1 MTVATALMSADPLV
15 QAERRRRPRRAPR
28 IPSEHSIKSAVLSV
42 VGLALIVVAWA
53 IAGSTTRFIAP
64 ISDVLGGMPAFLTSP
79 ETWATIAETWT
90 RVLLALAAGF
100 VVGTAVAVLAWKT
113 DLAGRVAEIW
123 VTVFLAVP
131 STISAMIAV
140 FLFADKQLGAIVVL
154 TATVAPFI
162 AVLMLN
168 AFRRLD
174 PGLAEMADTYR
185 LSPLRRVATVIGP
198 QVFPTVMTALRNEHA
213 HAWKVVVVVE
223 LFLVS
228 SGMGFQFD
236 KSFDRFNMQ
245 AVMQW
250 LIVFAAILL
259 LTEYLILRPLENK
272 ARAWKGTP

>member
-1 MTVATALMSADPLV
+1 MTITLRPPEKAAPPPT
-15 QAERRRRPRRAPR
+15 RRRRAPAASDRRLP
-28 IPSEHSIKSAVLSV
+28 SAVLSV
-42 VGLALIVVAWA
+42 VGLVLIVVVWA
-53 IAGSTTRFIAP
+53 VAGSTTRFIAP
-64 ISDVLGGMPAFLTSP
+64 IGEVLGGMPEFLEDP
-79 ETWATIAETWT
+79 VTWATIIETWI
-90 RVLLALAAGF
+90 RVLVSLAAGF
-100 VVGTAVAVLAWKT
+100 VVGTAVAVLIWKT
-113 DLAGRVAEIW
+113 DLAGRVASVW
-123 VTVFLAVP
+123 VTVLLSVP

-154 TATVAPFI
+154 TATVFPFI

-174 PGLAEMADTYR
+174 PGLTEMAVTYR
-185 LSPLRRVATVIGP
+185 LSAPRRVVSVIGP

-213 HAWKVVVVVE
+213 HTWKVVVVVE

-236 KSFDRFNMQ
+236 KSFDRFDMQ

-250 LIVFAAILL
+250 LIVFATILL

-272 ARAWKGTP
+272 ARAWRGTS